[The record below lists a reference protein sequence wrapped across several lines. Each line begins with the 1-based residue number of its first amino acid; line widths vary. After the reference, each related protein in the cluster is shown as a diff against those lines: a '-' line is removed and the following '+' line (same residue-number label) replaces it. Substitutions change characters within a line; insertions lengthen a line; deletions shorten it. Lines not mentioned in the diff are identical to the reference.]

1 LSNSNWVEQAV
12 DAMEA
17 VAPRVPALVVL
28 GEPVDEEDGP
38 VDHVDPSRL
47 VSRHT

>member
-1 LSNSNWVEQAV
+1 
-12 DAMEA
+12 MEA
-17 VAPRVPALVVL
+17 VAPRIPALVLALVVL

-47 VSRHT
+47 VSRRP